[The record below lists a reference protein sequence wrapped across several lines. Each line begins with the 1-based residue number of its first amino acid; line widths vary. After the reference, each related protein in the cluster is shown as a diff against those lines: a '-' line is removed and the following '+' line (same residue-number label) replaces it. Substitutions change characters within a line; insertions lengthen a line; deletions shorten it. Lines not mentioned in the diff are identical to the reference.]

1 VPEASTEP
9 AVLVLE
15 GGLKGLG
22 PDVFPSFSQGLGGLP
37 PTAAV
42 NWINYTFSDMTDS
55 ILKIRLNFNQHR
67 QTHTLKRLDESN
79 CKDD

>member
-1 VPEASTEP
+1 MPEASTEP

-42 NWINYTFSDMTDS
+42 N
-55 ILKIRLNFNQHR
+55 
-67 QTHTLKRLDESN
+67 
-79 CKDD
+79 